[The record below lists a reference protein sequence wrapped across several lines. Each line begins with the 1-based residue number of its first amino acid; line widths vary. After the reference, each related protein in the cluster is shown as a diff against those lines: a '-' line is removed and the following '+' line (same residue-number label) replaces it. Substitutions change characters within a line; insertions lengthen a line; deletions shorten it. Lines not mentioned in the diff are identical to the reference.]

1 MFSIGLSFEL
11 DSHFQA
17 VGATVPHISCWEN
30 TQSSQIWD
38 LREVDVVDAHIGAV
52 SDSFARSTAFSRQC
66 ASAIGGG
73 NDSQSRAAGPIHRGI
88 LEAGP
93 GKYVSTASTARDM
106 LEIMEKSG
114 EERLQYWGFSY
125 GTVLGIVFASMFPDK
140 VGRMVND
147 GNPLSL
153 NQLSRTEIS
162 RKCRR

>member
-1 MFSIGLSFEL
+1 VFVISHSFEI
-11 DSHFQA
+11 DSHFRT

-38 LREVDVVDAHIGAV
+38 LKEVDVIDAHIGAV
-52 SDSFARSTAFSRQC
+52 SDAFARSTAFSRQC

-73 NDSQSRAAGPIHRGI
+73 NASQSRAADPIPREI
-88 LEAGP
+88 LDAGP

-114 EERLQYWGFSY
+114 EESLRYWGFSY
-125 GTVLGIVFASMFPDK
+125 GTVLGIVFASMFPNK

-147 GNPLSL
+147 GIALSL
-153 NQLSRTEIS
+153 DQLSPAEIS

>member
-1 MFSIGLSFEL
+1 
-11 DSHFQA
+11 
-17 VGATVPHISCWEN
+17 
-30 TQSSQIWD
+30 
-38 LREVDVVDAHIGAV
+38 VVDAHLGAV
-52 SDSFARSTAFSRQC
+52 SDAFARSTAFSRQC

-73 NDSQSRAAGPIHRGI
+73 NASQSRAACPIQRGI

-93 GKYVSTASTARDM
+93 GKYVSTASAARDM

-114 EERLQYWGFSY
+114 EKKLQYWGFSY

-147 GNPLSL
+147 GIPLSL
-153 NQLSRTEIS
+153 DQLSRAEIS